1 MEGLKTATS
10 QCWIPVNAHTPK
22 KDGTIFSHFCV
33 FMCTGKNI
41 SKKGTCRREFIFLK
55 KKKKSPFSKEG
66 ALNRAFKLGVKSE
79 IFSLSRVARCSLQE
93 KGT

>member
-1 MEGLKTATS
+1 MV
-10 QCWIPVNAHTPK
+10 P
-22 KDGTIFSHFCV
+22 FSVTFAFSCV
-33 FMCTGKNI
+33 RAKNI

-79 IFSLSRVARCSLQE
+79 IFSLSRVARRSLQE